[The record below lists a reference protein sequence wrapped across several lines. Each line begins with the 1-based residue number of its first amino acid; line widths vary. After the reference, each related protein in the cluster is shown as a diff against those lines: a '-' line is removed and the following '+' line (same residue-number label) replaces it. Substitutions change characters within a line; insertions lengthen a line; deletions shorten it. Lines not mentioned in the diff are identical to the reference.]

1 MSRGEIEIEVGF
13 CTAAEVNDL
22 CTDSCGRAGNRV
34 LAALELRRPL
44 FEKCFDTFAGVFA
57 HEVDGLR

>member
-13 CTAAEVNDL
+13 CTAAEVNDM

-34 LAALELRRPL
+34 LAAFKFRGP
-44 FEKCFDTFAGVFA
+44 FFKKCLDALARVFA
-57 HEVDGLR
+57 HKVDGLR